1 MKRICPVC
9 GEKTKCKIKLS
20 KKVRICIPCSKLSPN
35 YTAESLEDLIKYHQE
50 QIIRRNIFTKS
61 KVLRTMLGTKLI
73 IDEANKLF
81 YVGKMKDK
89 TPMIYRYDEV
99 VSSTP
104 DYHYKTKVARKKG
117 ALGGALIG
125 GALGGG
131 VGAAI
136 GAASADTV
144 IDEEKG
150 CPFLKIVLNTSAG
163 ERTLELNEPTMKQM
177 QFFEVCTKTAAIKHP
192 SNTTTAENTFDK
204 VREFKKLH
212 DDGIITDE
220 EFEAKKK
227 ELLNL

>member
-50 QIIRRNIFTKS
+50 QTIRRDIFNKS
-61 KVLRTMLGTKLI
+61 KTLRTMYGTKLL

-81 YVGKMKDK
+81 YIGKKKDK

-99 VSSTP
+99 VSSSI
-104 DYHYKTKVARKKG
+104 DYHIKQKVAKKRG
-117 ALGGALIG
+117 ALGGAIVG
-125 GALGGG
+125 GALFGG
-131 VGAAI
+131 VGAVV
-136 GAASADTV
+136 GAANADTV

-150 CPFLKIVLNTSAG
+150 LPFLKIILNTSAG

-177 QFFEVCTKTAAIKHP
+177 QFFEVCMKTAAIKHP
-192 SNTTTAENTFDK
+192 STTSTDNSFDK